1 MINGSRTK
9 QSPVIKGVIVK
20 ITTEVWFDNK
30 IDQGQNMTTQSSQ
43 LTKTLAKAE
52 NKIPVPI
59 C

>member
-30 IDQGQNMTTQSSQ
+30 IDQGQNRTTQSSQ
-43 LTKTLAKAE
+43 II
-52 NKIPVPI
+52 N
-59 C
+59 

>member
-1 MINGSRTK
+1 MINGSRTE

-30 IDQGQNMTTQSSQ
+30 IDQGQNRTTQSSQ
-43 LTKTLAKAE
+43 LTKTLAKVE